1 MTKSSTNS
9 GAIIKVLGMATFLT
23 TIVIFILM
31 AIRYVL
37 GIGAIGYQKT
47 QTFNATVLSKK
58 GFFIGKKISLL
69 DNESHYRL
77 TVATEKRLTTSPLRV
92 KILDKDHR
100 IINEFLA
107 SAKNSDDEFIL
118 DKKLKMLKQQDIYF
132 ALSLPFDMQKEPTK
146 VTVELTNASR
156 SIQLSYHLRVF
167 WIVLVSFIVITFI
180 EPNSKKT

>member
-1 MTKSSTNS
+1 MDILVS
-9 GAIIKVLGMATFLT
+9 AALLT

-31 AIRYVL
+31 AIRYVF

-77 TVATEKRLTTSPLRV
+77 TVATEKRLTTSPLQV
-92 KILDKDHR
+92 KILDKNHR
-100 IINEFLA
+100 IINEFLV
-107 SAKNSDDEFIL
+107 NTRNNYDEFIL

-132 ALSLPFDMQKEPTK
+132 ALSLPLDMQKESNK

-156 SIQLSYHLRVF
+156 SIQLSYHLKVF
-167 WIVLVSFIVITFI
+167 WIVLVSFIVLALIT
-180 EPNSKKT
+180 PNDKKT